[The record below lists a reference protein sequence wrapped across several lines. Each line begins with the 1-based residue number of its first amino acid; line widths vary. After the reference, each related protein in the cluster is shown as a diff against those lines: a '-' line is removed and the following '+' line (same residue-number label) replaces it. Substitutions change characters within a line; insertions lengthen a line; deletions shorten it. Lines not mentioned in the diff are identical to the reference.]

1 MKEDSLFS
9 KEERILQRAE
19 TILDRPSPS
28 AEELTREFTS
38 LVRGYKRLIRL
49 TRNLT
54 RVSDRY
60 QHRLQAK
67 STNLDQE
74 LARHV
79 GVEIK
84 EEILRGSGREE
95 QIRNQYLTILFVD
108 IRGFTTF
115 AERRRP
121 DEVIRFLKS
130 YYEYSL
136 DIVHR
141 HKGFVKSFMGDGV
154 MLVFGYNQEDHSAN
168 GAIDCALEILDRLPE
183 FNAEHETDLQVGI
196 GIHSGPT
203 AAGNIGTRDRT
214 EFAVIGNTVNTA
226 SRIESETKKAG
237 TPLLFSGSVK
247 DQLCN
252 YTRDPLYVST
262 IALRGQQGW
271 VDLFTFAGLEPL
283 KPTKSPE

>member
-1 MKEDSLFS
+1 MKEDDLFA
-9 KEERILQRAE
+9 KEERILSRAE
-19 TILDRPSPS
+19 AALERQAGSD
-28 AEELTREFTS
+28 ELIREFGS
-38 LVRGYKRLIRL
+38 LVRGYRRLMRM

-74 LARHV
+74 LGRHV
-79 GVEIK
+79 GIEIK
-84 EEILRGSGREE
+84 EDILRGSGRED
-95 QIRNQYLTILFVD
+95 QIRNQNLTILFID
-108 IRGFTTF
+108 IRGFTSF
-115 AERRRP
+115 AEQRPP

-154 MLVFGYNQEDHSAN
+154 MLIFGYNQENHGAN
-168 GAIDCALEILDRLPE
+168 GALDCALEILDRLPE
-183 FNAEHETDLQVGI
+183 FNREHGTAIQVGI

-203 AAGNIGTRDRT
+203 AVGNIGTRDRT

-226 SRIESETKKAG
+226 SRIESETKIVG
-237 TPLLFSGSVK
+237 TPLLFSGSVVE
-247 DQLCN
+247 QLVDYPRTPVFVRN
-252 YTRDPLYVST
+252 F
-262 IALRGQQGW
+262 ALRGQLGW
-271 VDLFTFAGLEPL
+271 IDLFTFDGLESL
-283 KPTKSPE
+283 